1 MMMKILLLIYYKLF
15 KILSKKI
22 KESIRE
28 INIITLDY
36 NTLNSSIKDE
46 IFEIIFNEHIEI
58 DYEKILIKL

>member
-1 MMMKILLLIYYKLF
+1 MKILLLIYYKLF
-15 KILSKKI
+15 KILSKKR

-28 INIITLDY
+28 INIIILDY

>member
-1 MMMKILLLIYYKLF
+1 MMKILLLIYYILF
-15 KILSKKI
+15 KILSKKR

-28 INIITLDY
+28 INIIILDY

-58 DYEKILIKL
+58 DYEKIVIKL

>member
-1 MMMKILLLIYYKLF
+1 MMKILLLIYYKLF

>member
-1 MMMKILLLIYYKLF
+1 MMMKILLLIYYILF
-15 KILSKKI
+15 KILSKKR

-28 INIITLDY
+28 INIIILDD
-36 NTLNSSIKDE
+36 NNLNSSIKDE

>member
-1 MMMKILLLIYYKLF
+1 MMMKILLLIYYILF
-15 KILSKKI
+15 KILSKKR

-28 INIITLDY
+28 INIIILDY

>member
-46 IFEIIFNEHIEI
+46 IFEIILMNI
-58 DYEKILIKL
+58 

>member
-1 MMMKILLLIYYKLF
+1 MKILLLIYYILF
-15 KILSKKI
+15 KILPKKI

-46 IFEIIFNEHIEI
+46 IFEIIFNENIEI

>member
-1 MMMKILLLIYYKLF
+1 MMMKILLLIYYKLL

-22 KESIRE
+22 KESIRK

>member
-1 MMMKILLLIYYKLF
+1 MKILLLIYYILF
-15 KILSKKI
+15 KILSKKR

-28 INIITLDY
+28 INIIILDY

-58 DYEKILIKL
+58 DYEQILIKL

>member
-1 MMMKILLLIYYKLF
+1 MLIYYILF
-15 KILSKKI
+15 KILSKKR

-28 INIITLDY
+28 INIIILDY

>member
-1 MMMKILLLIYYKLF
+1 MMKILLLIYYILF
-15 KILSKKI
+15 KILPKKI

>member
-1 MMMKILLLIYYKLF
+1 MKILLLIYYILF

>member
-1 MMMKILLLIYYKLF
+1 MMKILLLIYYILF
-15 KILSKKI
+15 KILSKKR
-22 KESIRE
+22 KEFIRE
-28 INIITLDY
+28 INIIILDY

>member
-1 MMMKILLLIYYKLF
+1 MMKILLLIYYILF
-15 KILSKKI
+15 KILSKKR

-28 INIITLDY
+28 INIIILDY

-46 IFEIIFNEHIEI
+46 IFEIIFNKHIEI

>member
-1 MMMKILLLIYYKLF
+1 MKILLLIYYKLF

-58 DYEKILIKL
+58 DYEKIVIKL

>member
-1 MMMKILLLIYYKLF
+1 MMKILLLIYYILF

-58 DYEKILIKL
+58 DYEKIVIKL

>member
-1 MMMKILLLIYYKLF
+1 MKILLLIYYILF
-15 KILSKKI
+15 KILPKKI

>member
-1 MMMKILLLIYYKLF
+1 MKILLLIYYKLF

>member
-1 MMMKILLLIYYKLF
+1 MKILLLIYYILF
-15 KILSKKI
+15 KILSKKR

-28 INIITLDY
+28 INIIILDY

>member
-1 MMMKILLLIYYKLF
+1 MMKILLLIYYILF

-36 NTLNSSIKDE
+36 NTLNSSIKAE

>member
-1 MMMKILLLIYYKLF
+1 MKILLLIYYKLF

-46 IFEIIFNEHIEI
+46 IFEIIFNENIEI

>member
-1 MMMKILLLIYYKLF
+1 MMKILLLIYYILF
-15 KILSKKI
+15 KILSKKR

-28 INIITLDY
+28 INIIILDY